1 MGREQCTHLV
11 AGPDGDLLLEPV
23 AAGAAV
29 DQVDAELLELLDEER
44 ALLDAPLLPH
54 SLRVALRAFR
64 PVGRADAVE
73 QRPIP
78 GGPDLLCDP
87 ERTAQAVLERAAI
100 LIRANI

>member
-1 MGREQCTHLV
+1 MGLERCTHLV

-29 DQVDAELLELLDEER
+29 DQVDVELLELLHEER

-73 QRPIP
+73 
-78 GGPDLLCDP
+78 
-87 ERTAQAVLERAAI
+87 ERLVPHGADARGDAEREADAVLEAAAI
-100 LIRANI
+100 LVRARV